1 MLKIITK
8 PDTGDKKSMWYY
20 SLLKAITS
28 EMIHKIARQTIELFK
43 PDILIN
49 IPYDSSDTFDFH
61 KAEGLI
67 KIGENAANEA
77 ISNYLK
83 S

>member
-1 MLKIITK
+1 
-8 PDTGDKKSMWYY
+8 
-20 SLLKAITS
+20 
-28 EMIHKIARQTIELFK
+28 MIHKIAKQTIELFK

-61 KAEGLI
+61 KAEELI

-77 ISNYLK
+77 ISNYLNHEL
-83 S
+83 